1 MKSFCFVTY
10 CTPDYLIYAINA
22 IESAIRHHPT
32 SKGHIVCVGGLPR
45 YFQGLKTKVQVHEL
59 RDLPKAN
66 EAFIGLQANRNKI
79 EALISIK
86 PQVLINFLEK
96 SDDSEVIVYL
106 DTDIFFFGSLDEF
119 EQEHLNDDF
128 IAFQHMYPQEPV
140 NFPYGKYNAGLII
153 IRKSPEAFE
162 ILREW
167 ERLCWEWCHL
177 ISDKGRY
184 ADQGYLEELL
194 KMPQGKGVKSSTINI
209 GMHYLWRGPRV
220 SLDKSRPCISS
231 KPLVAFHFHG
241 MKIRGKYL
249 WTGINRYGF
258 ELSNF
263 RIYRIIYKPALNEL
277 FAYLTPQ
284 FKFES
289 DAQSVSSRM
298 SNVIQ
303 ALRRTKRTVVKI
315 PLSSSF

>member
-22 IESAIRHHPT
+22 IESAIRHHPS
-32 SKGHIVCVGGLPR
+32 SKGHIVCVGELPT
-45 YFQGLKTKVQVHEL
+45 YFQGLKSKVEVHEL

-66 EAFIGLQANRNKI
+66 EAFIGLQDNRNKI

-86 PQVLINFLEK
+86 PKVLINFLEE
-96 SDDSEVIVYL
+96 SDDSQVIVYL
-106 DTDIFFFGSLDEF
+106 DTDISFFDSLDDF
-119 EQEHLNDDF
+119 EREHPDDNF
-128 IAFQHMYPQEPV
+128 IAFQHMYPKEPA

-153 IRKSPEAFE
+153 IRKSPESFA

-167 ERLCWEWCHL
+167 ERLCLEWCHL
-177 ISDKGRY
+177 IRDDGRY

-194 KMPQGKGVKSSTINI
+194 NMPKSKGVKSSTINI
-209 GMHYLWRGPRV
+209 GMHYLWKGPRV
-220 SLDKSRPCISS
+220 SLVKGRPCIAGE
-231 KPLVAFHFHG
+231 PVVAFHFHG

-263 RIYRIIYKPALNEL
+263 RKYEIIYKPAINEL
-277 FAYLTPQ
+277 FRYLTQQ

-289 DAQSVSSRM
+289 DAHPTSSIA
-298 SNVIQ
+298 SYVVEV
-303 ALRRTKRTVVKI
+303 LRRAKRTVVKI
-315 PLSSSF
+315 PLRSSI

>member
-22 IESAIRHHPT
+22 IESAIRHHPS
-32 SKGHIVCVGGLPR
+32 SKGHIVCVGELPK
-45 YFQGLKTKVQVHEL
+45 YFQGLKSKVEVHEL

-86 PQVLINFLEK
+86 PKVLINFLEE

-106 DTDIFFFGSLDEF
+106 DTDIFFFDSLNDF
-119 EQEHLNDDF
+119 EQEHPNDNF
-128 IAFQHMYPQEPV
+128 IAFQHMYPQEPA

-153 IRKSPEAFE
+153 IRKSSESFA

-194 KMPQGKGVKSSTINI
+194 KMPKSKGVKSNTINI
-209 GMHYLWRGPRV
+209 GMHYLWKGPRV
-220 SLDKSRPCISS
+220 SLVKGRPCISS

-241 MKIRGKYL
+241 LKICGKYL

-263 RIYRIIYKPALNEL
+263 RIYKIIYKPALNEL
-277 FAYLTPQ
+277 FSYLTPQ

-289 DAQSVSSRM
+289 DDQLISSRM
-298 SNVIQ
+298 SDVIK

-315 PLSSSF
+315 PRGSSF